1 MEKKLLTYEEL
12 IKLDLDPHCPV
23 NIIYIDSTY
32 AYNSTFKWV
41 KSVYEGFSKN
51 SVIRFEVMEEI
62 K

>member
-1 MEKKLLTYEEL
+1 MKKKLLTYEEL

-23 NIIYIDSTY
+23 NIIYIDGAYT
-32 AYNSTFKWV
+32 YNSTFKWV
-41 KSVYEGFSKN
+41 KSVYEGFSRN

>member
-1 MEKKLLTYEEL
+1 MEKKLLTYEDL
-12 IKLDLDPHCPV
+12 VKLDLDPHCLV
-23 NIIYIDSTY
+23 NVIYIDGTY

-41 KSVYEGFSKN
+41 KSVYALFSQN

>member
-1 MEKKLLTYEEL
+1 MEKKLLAYEDL
-12 IKLDLDPHCPV
+12 VKLDLDPHCHV
-23 NIIYIDSTY
+23 NVIYIDGTY

-41 KSVYEGFSKN
+41 KSVYAWFSQN